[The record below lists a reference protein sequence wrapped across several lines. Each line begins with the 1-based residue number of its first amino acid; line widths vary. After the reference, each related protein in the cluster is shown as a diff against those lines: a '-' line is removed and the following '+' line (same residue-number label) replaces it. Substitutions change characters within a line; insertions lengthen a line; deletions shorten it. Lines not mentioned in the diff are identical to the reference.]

1 MGNRGHVGLSV
12 KNILFFGDSLTAGY
26 GLANAAI
33 ESFPALIA
41 GKLKADN
48 LPYQVIN
55 AGVSGDTSKGGMSR
69 LEYWLSK
76 PVDVFVLELG
86 INDIIRGVPPATIAN
101 NLQAIINK
109 VKLKYPEVKLV
120 MLGMEIP
127 VFLGGPVAA
136 QFSAIYRTLAT
147 ANQMALVP
155 FLLQGVAGQQHLNL
169 KDRMHPSAAG
179 YQIVAGLVWPVLKS
193 VLAETK
199 S

>member
-1 MGNRGHVGLSV
+1 M

-26 GLANAAI
+26 GLANAAT

-41 GKLKADN
+41 GKLKAEN
-48 LPYQVIN
+48 LPYEIIN
-55 AGVSGDTSKGGMSR
+55 AGVSGDTTAGGLSR
-69 LEYWLSK
+69 LDYWLSK

-86 INDIIRGVPPATIAN
+86 INDMMRGVPPATIAN

-109 VKLKYPEVKLV
+109 VKAKYPEVKLV

-127 VFLGGPVAA
+127 VILGGPVAA
-136 QFSAIYRTLAT
+136 QFSAIYRKLAND
-147 ANQMALVP
+147 NQMALVP

-169 KDRMHPSAAG
+169 WDRVHPSAAG
-179 YQIVAGLVWPVLKS
+179 YKLVAELVWPVLKG
-193 VLAETK
+193 VLGDAK

>member
-1 MGNRGHVGLSV
+1 MGNRGHVTLSM

-26 GLANAAI
+26 GLANAAT

-41 GKLKADN
+41 GKLKAEN
-48 LPYQVIN
+48 LPYEIIN
-55 AGVSGDTSKGGMSR
+55 AGVSGDTTAGGLSR
-69 LEYWLSK
+69 LDYWLSK

-86 INDIIRGVPPATIAN
+86 INDMMRGVPPATIAN

-109 VKLKYPEVKLV
+109 VKAKYPEVKLV

-127 VFLGGPVAA
+127 VILGGPVAA
-136 QFSAIYRTLAT
+136 QFSAIYRKLAND
-147 ANQMALVP
+147 NQMALVP

-169 KDRMHPSAAG
+169 WDRVHPSAAG
-179 YQIVAGLVWPVLKS
+179 YKLVAELVWPVLKG
-193 VLAETK
+193 VLGDAK